1 MEAATERQHD
11 RLPTSRNLKMTLWI
25 LLLLAAAEFV
35 VRGPVRYLREPT
47 NWNDLSQ
54 NYTASKLWLQG
65 KSPSDPRNF
74 SVLWKREADSRL
86 DVTDIRTHLAPPLGE
101 LVVLAPIAAF
111 PWKVAKMLWLTV
123 LLGAFGSTIW
133 AMALAGG
140 FRWREDNLRTLAF
153 IAACLALAPLQTGIA
168 SGNTTILVI
177 GLCAVSIWAAHRH
190 HDVAAGI
197 LFGAAC
203 GVKPQIGAF
212 LVLYYLVRRR
222 WKLFSTAVA
231 TTSGLVLIAVLYLWL
246 RGAAWMQDYLHN
258 AKGFVTANTIDDFS
272 GANPIRFT
280 LINLQVPFFSITGHS
295 SSANL
300 LAFAVGGLLLCAWLY
315 WVARGSVRGSDQG
328 QELLPLGAIAI
339 ISLLPVYHRFYDAAL
354 LVVPLCWCLG
364 QIGMSRIGLARSEEK
379 SDRVAKVTLF
389 LMVPFLVPG
398 TAFLQQLAVHG
409 RVPDTVTHS
418 WWWDRLVMPHETW
431 ALLLLCL
438 VLLYAMKEPPLHA
451 KA

>member
-11 RLPTSRNLKMTLWI
+11 RLPPSRNLKTVLWI

-35 VRGPVRYLREPT
+35 VRGPVRYLREPS

-74 SVLWKREADSRL
+74 SILWKREADSHL

-101 LVVLAPIAAF
+101 LVVLAPIAAL
-111 PWKVAKMLWLTV
+111 PWKVARMLWLTV
-123 LLGAFGSTIW
+123 LLGAFALTVW
-133 AMALAGG
+133 ALALAGG

-153 IAACLALAPLQTGIA
+153 IAACLALAPFQTGIA
-168 SGNTTILVI
+168 SGNTSVLVI
-177 GLCAVSIWAAHRH
+177 GLCTVAIWAAHRRC
-190 HDVAAGI
+190 DVAAGI
-197 LFGAAC
+197 LFGVAC

-212 LVLYYLVRRR
+212 LVLYYLVRQR
-222 WKLFSTAVA
+222 WKLFATAVA
-231 TTSGLVLIAVLYLWL
+231 TTSGLVVVAVSYLWL

-258 AKGFVTANTIDDFS
+258 AKGFVTANSIDDFS

-300 LAFAVGGLLLCAWLY
+300 LAFAVGGLLLCMWSY
-315 WVARGSVRGSDQG
+315 RVARAPSATADHGL
-328 QELLPLGAIAI
+328 ELLPLGAIAI

-354 LVVPLCWCLG
+354 LVLPLCWCLG
-364 QIGMSRIGLARSEEK
+364 QIGMTRTGVARIRDRSN
-379 SDRVAKVTLF
+379 RVAAIALF
-389 LMVPFLVPG
+389 SMLPFLVPG
-398 TAFLQQLAVHG
+398 TAFLQQLAAHG
-409 RVPDTVTHS
+409 RVPDAVKHS
-418 WWWDRLVMPHETW
+418 WWWDCGVMPHETW

-438 VLLYAMKEPPLHA
+438 VLLYGMRIGRPSA

>member
-11 RLPTSRNLKMTLWI
+11 RLPTSRNWKMTLWI

-65 KSPSDPRNF
+65 KSPSNPRNF

-300 LAFAVGGLLLCAWLY
+300 LAFAVGGLLLCVWVY
-315 WVARGSVRGSDQG
+315 WIATTRQHG

-339 ISLLPVYHRFYDAAL
+339 ISLLPVYHRFYDAVL
-354 LVVPLCWCLG
+354 LVVPLCWCLS
-364 QIGMSRIGLARSEEK
+364 QIGMIRIGVTRTGEK
-379 SDRVAKVTLF
+379 SDRVSTLALF
-389 LMVPFLVPG
+389 LMIPFLGPG
-398 TAFLQQLAVHG
+398 TAFLQQLAAHG
-409 RVPDTVTHS
+409 RLPEALTHA
-418 WWWDRLVMPHETW
+418 WLWDCVVMPHETW

-438 VLLYAMKEPPLHA
+438 VLLYGIKMRRASAA